1 MTNSISI
8 SISMTQVA
16 QIEQDFLL
24 RFPGGLQDP
33 AWLALGKK
41 HRSTLQAMAMFDSAL
56 SLPMLAAAIAQRRYG
71 EVIEACRQFVGR
83 CTTVSTFEKMA
94 FRNYLAFS
102 DVHEPFVRCLHALL
116 TRCDAASFDDFVDVL
131 LLCRHD
137 KNANA
142 AKWPL
147 VTAFLAYS
155 DPQQHVCIKPTTV
168 KKLAARL
175 GVDIAYQAQPAYQT
189 YQRVQAMVAQCR
201 QHSTQLL
208 MDNNI
213 TAQAVMYCT
222 V

>member
-1 MTNSISI
+1 MTNSISEA
-8 SISMTQVA
+8 QVA

-41 HRSTLQAMAMFDSAL
+41 HRSTLQAMALFDTAL
-56 SLPMLAAAIAQRRYG
+56 SPPVLAAALAQRRYG
-71 EVIEACRQFVGR
+71 EVIEACRQFVVR
-83 CTTVSTFEKMA
+83 CTTVSTFEKIA
-94 FRNYLAFS
+94 FRNYLAFT

-116 TRCDAASFDDFVDVL
+116 THCDAASFDDFVDVL

-175 GVDIAYQAQPAYQT
+175 GVDIAYQAQPAYGT

>member
-1 MTNSISI
+1 MSSSISKA
-8 SISMTQVA
+8 QVA

-24 RFPGGLQDP
+24 RFPDGLQDP

-41 HRSTLQAMAMFDSAL
+41 HRSTLQAMALFDTAL
-56 SLPMLAAAIAQRRYG
+56 SQPTLAAAIAQRRYG
-71 EVIEACRQFVGR
+71 EVIEACRQFVGH
-83 CTTVSTFEKMA
+83 CTTISTFEKIA
-94 FRNYLAFS
+94 FRNYLAFG

-155 DPQQHVCIKPTTV
+155 DPQQHVCVKPTTI

-175 GVDIAYQAQPAYQT
+175 GVDMAYQAQPAHHT
-189 YQRVQAMVAQCR
+189 YQCVQAMVAQFR
-201 QHSTQLL
+201 QHSTQLVV
-208 MDNNI
+208 DNNI

>member
-1 MTNSISI
+1 MSSSISKA
-8 SISMTQVA
+8 QVA

-41 HRSTLQAMAMFDSAL
+41 HRSTLQAMALFDTAL
-56 SLPMLAAAIAQRRYG
+56 SLPTLAAAIAQRRYG

-83 CTTVSTFEKMA
+83 CTTISTFEKIA
-94 FRNYLAFS
+94 FRNYLAFG
-102 DVHEPFVRCLHALL
+102 DVHEPFVRSLHALL
-116 TRCDAASFDDFVDVL
+116 VRCDAASFDDFVDVL
-131 LLCRHD
+131 LLCRYD

-155 DPQQHVCIKPTTV
+155 NPQQHVCVKPTTI

-189 YQRVQAMVAQCR
+189 YQRVQAMVAQFR
-201 QHSTQLL
+201 QHSTQLVV
-208 MDNNI
+208 DNNI